1 MSPKA
6 VDSMKHKS
14 GSSKKSDPVTH
25 GIATLVGMI
34 VGFVAGNPTLASDVT
49 HILTKV
55 LGH

>member
-6 VDSMKHKS
+6 ADPHNHKN
-14 GSSKKSDPVTH
+14 GRKSDPVTH

-34 VGFVAGNPTLASDVT
+34 VGFAAGNPTLASDVS